1 MFDLILIPLDGSEA
15 AEAALAVVELLPSR
29 RVRLLTIESDLP
41 DLTAICAT
49 EPDCQTYLER
59 IAEPLRRQGREVEII
74 VTFGDPARE
83 IVASSATADLIVM
96 GSHGRGAVGRLV
108 LGSVANHV
116 ARQAPVPTLIVRG
129 GRRPA
134 TTIPLTR
141 IVVPLDGS
149 ALAEQALPMAIALA
163 DTMGLPVHL
172 VRVVDV
178 DPVRGTVEAGV
189 VAANAYVKAHAAD
202 ISLADT
208 YLAEQ
213 AQILRNKDVA
223 TTREL
228 RTGAPASE
236 LLDAIHEGNLVVLAT
251 RERGGIQRWF
261 LGSVAEE
268 LVRRAAGPVLLVRAT
283 ALEPLRERR
292 DDMATEPPTSNTLSG
307 LRGGTS

>member
-1 MFDLILIPLDGSEA
+1 MFDLILVPLDGPEA
-15 AEAALAVVELLPSR
+15 AEAALAVAELIPSK
-29 RVRLLTIESDLP
+29 RVRLLTVASDLP
-41 DLTAICAT
+41 DRTAICAT

-59 IAEPLRRQGREVEII
+59 VAEPLRRQGREVETI
-74 VTFGDPARE
+74 VAFGDPARE
-83 IVASSATADLIVM
+83 IVASAATADLIVM
-96 GSHGRGAVGRLV
+96 GSHGRGAAGRVG
-108 LGSVANHV
+108 LGSIADHV
-116 ARQAPVPTLIVRG
+116 ARHAPAPALIVRG

-163 DTMGLPVHL
+163 GIMGLPVHL
-172 VRVVDV
+172 VRVVDF

-189 VAANAYVKAHAAD
+189 VAANAYVKTHAAA

-213 AQILRNKDVA
+213 VQRLRNKDVA
-223 TTREL
+223 TMSEL

-236 LLDAIHEGNLVVLAT
+236 LLDAIHEGDLVVLAT

-268 LVRRAAGPVLLVRAT
+268 LVRRAAGPVLVVRAT
-283 ALEPLRERR
+283 TQEPLRERR
-292 DDMATEPPTSNTLSG
+292 DDMATKPTTSNTLSG
-307 LRGGTS
+307 LRGGAS

>member
-1 MFDLILIPLDGSEA
+1 MFDLILVPLDGSEA
-15 AEAALAVVELLPSR
+15 AEAALAVVELIPSR
-29 RVRLLTIESDLP
+29 RVRLLTVESDRP
-41 DLTAICAT
+41 DFTAICAT

-59 IAEPLRRQGREVEII
+59 AAERLRRQGREVQTI
-74 VTFGDPARE
+74 VAFGDPARE
-83 IVASSATADLIVM
+83 IVASAASADLIAM

-108 LGSVANHV
+108 LGSVADHV
-116 ARQAPVPTLIVRG
+116 ARHAPVPTLIVRG
-129 GRRPA
+129 GRQPA

-149 ALAEQALPMAIALA
+149 ALAEQALPIATALSG
-163 DTMGLPVHL
+163 TIGLPVHL
-172 VRVVDV
+172 VRVIDF

-213 AQILRNKDVA
+213 VQRLRNKDVA
-223 TTREL
+223 TTSEL

-236 LLDAIHEGNLVVLAT
+236 LLDAIQEGDLVVLAT
-251 RERGGIQRWF
+251 RERGSIQRWF

-283 ALEPLRERR
+283 AQVPLRERR
-292 DDMATEPPTSNTLSG
+292 DDMATKPERSNTLSG
-307 LRGGTS
+307 LREGTS